1 MKHIKKFEAFINEA
15 RRPKFDL
22 LSAIEGS
29 EEDGYAKIKRVLKP
43 TDDFDFEE
51 LYAKGKYTWETK
63 SIGTIT
69 CTFTDGN
76 VWTVRCETENGSG
89 ESTTYDKDS
98 YGFGMICMD
107 ALRELLSD
115 VRSYYTRDALMYVS

>member
-1 MKHIKKFEAFINEA
+1 MKHIKKFEAFINEN

-29 EEDGYAKIKRVLKP
+29 EEDGYAKIKRELKP

-51 LYAKGKYTWETK
+51 LYAKGNYTWETK

-115 VRSYYTRDALMYVS
+115 VK